1 MSDLRAMLSG
11 SAAGTETTEETPA
24 TDATEAASVI
34 TEPDSEPDVIAE
46 VDAAGEK
53 KPEAKPDTTP
63 AGVQKRI
70 DKAVKAQRE
79 AERRAEAL
87 EARLAETTESRPA
100 PAKAAEIA
108 PPVKAPE
115 GKPGKPEAKNF
126 DTYEAFN
133 ESLMDWKLAQT
144 RAADAKTE
152 SDRKAA
158 EEGKARGAAWNKRVE
173 AAKELP
179 ALADFDDVMLKAAKL
194 PISEAMHASIFDSD
208 RGPELAY
215 HLASHPEEAT
225 RIAKLAPLAAAREL
239 GKIEASLGAA
249 VKTSAKPAAKPLPK
263 PPAQAGGSHAPSEI
277 DLSDDKLSP
286 AQFAREFRKRFK
298 KAA

>member
-1 MSDLRAMLSG
+1 MMSDLRAMLSS
-11 SAAGTETTEETPA
+11 SAAGTDFTPETPA
-24 TDATEAASVI
+24 TDATEVAPVI
-34 TEPDSEPDVIAE
+34 TEPDSDPDVIAE
-46 VDAAGEK
+46 VDSAGGK
-53 KPEAKPDTTP
+53 KPDAKPDTTP

-87 EARLAETTESRPA
+87 EAKLAETTESRPA

-115 GKPGKPEAKNF
+115 GKPDAKNF

-133 ESLMDWKLAQT
+133 EALVDWKLAAS
-144 RAADAKTE
+144 RAADAKTD

-158 EEGKARGAAWNKRVE
+158 EAGIARGAAWTKRVE

-179 ALADFDDVMLKAAKL
+179 ALADFDDVLAKAAKL
-194 PISEAMHASIFDSD
+194 PISEAMHLAIFESD

-215 HLASHPEEAT
+215 HLASNPEEAT
-225 RIAKLAPLAAAREL
+225 RIAQLAPLAAAREL
-239 GKIEASLGAA
+239 GKIEASLPSA
-249 VKTSAKPAAKPLPK
+249 TAKPAAGKPLPK
-263 PPAQAGGSHAPSEI
+263 PPAQAGGGHAPREI
-277 DLSDDKLSP
+277 DLNDENLSQ
-286 AQFAREFRKRFK
+286 AQFAREFRKRL